1 MFSHPD
7 TIITATHLHCE
18 ELLATAA
25 RERRAATLVAP
36 ALPWRVLAIRA
47 VACVA
52 AFLSVRG

>member
-1 MFSHPD
+1 MFSNPD
-7 TIITATHLHCE
+7 TIITATQLHCE

-25 RERRAATLVAP
+25 RERRTATLVAP
-36 ALPWRVLAIRA
+36 AVPWRTLAIRA